1 MSRLVRRSLPV
12 LLAATAFGAA
22 AWQILHP
29 EPRQH
34 IPADETPLPAVAV
47 IDARPGS
54 HPLRI
59 QAWGRVVAEDALDL
73 RARVGGNI
81 EKRHPQLYPG
91 GVIPAGEPL
100 VEIDPADYRLA
111 VREAEARLAKAR
123 AQLAIEGGKHQLAKK
138 ELRMLQDH
146 LRIEERSLPLTLR
159 EPQLREAQAEVALAR
174 AGLERARL
182 DLERCRP
189 RLAFDALV
197 LTRDRTAGELVDRG
211 ERIARL
217 APADHFQVRLHMPP
231 ERLPWLKRGITAIT
245 LHQAGHDYPARFER
259 IDRQLDERT
268 RQLQVVARIDDPLD
282 RTGRYGDR
290 PPLLLGSLVQ
300 ARIELGRLDGV
311 VALPREYLL
320 DDDRVWV
327 VDADNRLRIRPVR
340 RRFTGPAEVLIDPLP
355 AGDRLLR
362 GNPAGLAPGTQVK
375 IRTP

>member
-1 MSRLVRRSLPV
+1 MNRLVRRSLSV

-22 AWQILHP
+22 VWQILHP
-29 EPRQH
+29 APRQH
-34 IPADETPLPAVAV
+34 APAAETPLPAVAV
-47 IDARPGS
+47 LDAQPGA

-59 QAWGRVVAEDALDL
+59 RAWGRVVAEDALDL

-111 VREAEARLAKAR
+111 VREAEARLAKAQ
-123 AQLAIEGGKHQLAKK
+123 AQRVIEGGKHRLAKK

-146 LRIEERSLPLTLR
+146 LRGEERASPLTLR
-159 EPQLREAQAEVALAR
+159 EPQLRAAQAEVALAR

-197 LTRDRTAGELVDRG
+197 LTRDRTTGELVDRG

-217 APADHFQVRLHMPP
+217 APADHFQVRLHLPP

-259 IDRQLDERT
+259 IDRQLDDRT

-300 ARIELGRLDGV
+300 ARIELGSLDGV

-362 GNPAGLAPGTQVK
+362 GNPAGLTPGTRVK
-375 IRTP
+375 IRTS

>member
-1 MSRLVRRSLPV
+1 MNRLVRRSLPV
-12 LLAATAFGAA
+12 LLVATVFGVAT
-22 AWQILHP
+22 WQILHP
-29 EPRQH
+29 EQRQH
-34 IPADETPLPAVAV
+34 VAAADTPPPAVAV
-47 IDARPGS
+47 LDPRPGS
-54 HPLRI
+54 HLLRI

-73 RARVGGNI
+73 RVRVDGNI
-81 EKRHPQLYPG
+81 ERRHPQLYPG

-111 VREAEARLAKAR
+111 VRQAEARLAKAQAR
-123 AQLAIEGGKHQLAKK
+123 LVIEGGKHKLAKK

-146 LRIEERSLPLTLR
+146 LRVDARSLPLTLR

-174 AGLERARL
+174 AGLERAQL

-189 RLAFDALV
+189 RLTFDALV
-197 LTRDRTAGELVDRG
+197 LARDRTAGELVDRG

-217 APADHFQVRLHMPP
+217 APADHFQVRLHLPP
-231 ERLPWLKRGITAIT
+231 ERLPWLKRGITRIT
-245 LHQAGHDYPARFER
+245 LRQAGHDYPARLER
-259 IDRQLDERT
+259 IDRQLDEQT
-268 RQLQVVARIDDPLD
+268 RQLLIVARIDDPLD

-300 ARIELGRLDGV
+300 AQIELGSLDGV

-327 VDADNRLRIRPVR
+327 VDADNRLQIRRVR

-362 GNPAGLAPGTQVK
+362 GNPAGLAPGTRVK
-375 IRTP
+375 IRAS